1 MSTPAP
7 VGVPAATPIVR
18 RSVCDHC
25 EHPVSPRA
33 AMCPQCGHPFGA
45 GLRVSLRGLDL
56 PFFDLMGFLVK
67 AALAAI
73 PAAVIVSIVIASF
86 WAILSGLLTFR

>member
-7 VGVPAATPIVR
+7 ATASVTPILK
-18 RSVCDHC
+18 RSVCEHC

-45 GLRVSLRGLDL
+45 GLRVALRGLDV
-56 PFFDLMGFLVK
+56 PFFMLMEFMVK

-73 PAAVIVSIVIASF
+73 PAAVIVSIMLASLF
-86 WAILSGLLTFR
+86 AMVSGLLTFR